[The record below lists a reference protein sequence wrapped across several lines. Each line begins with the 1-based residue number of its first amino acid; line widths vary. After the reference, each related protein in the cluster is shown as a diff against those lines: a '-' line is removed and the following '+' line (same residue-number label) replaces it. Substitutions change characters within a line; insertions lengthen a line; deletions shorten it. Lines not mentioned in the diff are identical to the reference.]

1 LYSAITNIAEAVAAA
16 CLISRDEQ
24 DEFALQSQLK
34 CAHAMSLG
42 HFDAEIEPIV
52 ISTSRSMLTIISI
65 KKISFNIHYIAF
77 FLVYFLGDVQIKTDE
92 YPRQGVTMDALSKLK
107 TVFKDGIY
115 LISKVTKSLLYFSFF
130 LAGTVTAGN
139 SSGLL
144 PRRFL
149 LFNHFNYLLNIV

>member
-1 LYSAITNIAEAVAAA
+1 LYSAIANIAEAVAGA

-65 KKISFNIHYIAF
+65 KKSLSICITLLFFLFIFKMMFKLKMMNIHA
-77 FLVYFLGDVQIKTDE
+77 KE
-92 YPRQGVTMDALSKLK
+92 
-107 TVFKDGIY
+107 
-115 LISKVTKSLLYFSFF
+115 
-130 LAGTVTAGN
+130 
-139 SSGLL
+139 
-144 PRRFL
+144 
-149 LFNHFNYLLNIV
+149 

>member
-1 LYSAITNIAEAVAAA
+1 MYSAIANIAEAVAAA

-24 DEFALQSQLK
+24 DEFALQ

-77 FLVYFLGDVQIKTDE
+77 FLVYFLGDVQIKNDE
-92 YPRQGVTMDALSKLK
+92 HPRQGVTMDDLSKLE
-107 TVFKDGIY
+107 TVFKDRMH

-130 LAGTVTAGN
+130 
-139 SSGLL
+139 
-144 PRRFL
+144 
-149 LFNHFNYLLNIV
+149 